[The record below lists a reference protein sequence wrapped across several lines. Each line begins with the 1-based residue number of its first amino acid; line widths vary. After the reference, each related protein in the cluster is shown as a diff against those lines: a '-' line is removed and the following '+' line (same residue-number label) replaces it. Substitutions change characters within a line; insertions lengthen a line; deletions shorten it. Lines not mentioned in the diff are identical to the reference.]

1 MFLIMPL
8 ISAPEKRAAASQE
21 ERAETCASCTHTLE
35 TIRNSDTRLKAN
47 TELITNTL
55 VKT

>member
-47 TELITNTL
+47 MELITNTL